1 MDKVKK
7 LSIFVKGI
15 FLLITLFFLFG
26 IYLSIPVLF
35 NYKSIENIIE
45 NKFYSNFDIRLNIN
59 GDIRYQ
65 LLPKPH
71 LLIHDS
77 LISLDDNNYG
87 SISFN
92 TKDLKIFLNS
102 NSLYPKSKIK
112 FQTFEIKNTN
122 FLFKIKEYGIL
133 RKYFHNSD
141 SKPFQIKK
149 SKVFILDDKNET
161 LIISPLEKI
170 IFTTSKK
177 DNLKKLN
184 IVGNIFDIDFKSL
197 WKKKI
202 NSQMSSQIE
211 IDFKRPN
218 ILIKNLLDY
227 ESNSNLKGSV
237 SLNYLNQIIEI
248 DYKLKNKLITLKSP
262 DNANDIKLDAVMEL
276 KPFNLNSNITLNRQ
290 NLNFLIDEL
299 IFSTLNLKS
308 DLLGN
313 LNGDINLTLTNI
325 EHELIRSGN
334 INFQIS
340 EKTIKL
346 TDLSFNLSEIG
357 IVKSQINYSDENG
370 EINFNSSNTLTIKNN
385 KNFAK
390 KFQLNL
396 NKVKD
401 LNTIYFKIKKN
412 INSGLISIY
421 DIKIDRINKIDI
433 DTEELR
439 YNIKNSQELKSLV
452 KKLLNN

>member
-1 MDKVKK
+1 
-7 LSIFVKGI
+7 
-15 FLLITLFFLFG
+15 
-26 IYLSIPVLF
+26 
-35 NYKSIENIIE
+35 
-45 NKFYSNFDIRLNIN
+45 
-59 GDIRYQ
+59 
-65 LLPKPH
+65 
-71 LLIHDS
+71 
-77 LISLDDNNYG
+77 
-87 SISFN
+87 
-92 TKDLKIFLNS
+92 
-102 NSLYPKSKIK
+102 
-112 FQTFEIKNTN
+112 
-122 FLFKIKEYGIL
+122 
-133 RKYFHNSD
+133 
-141 SKPFQIKK
+141 
-149 SKVFILDDKNET
+149 
-161 LIISPLEKI
+161 
-170 IFTTSKK
+170 
-177 DNLKKLN
+177 
-184 IVGNIFDIDFKSL
+184 
-197 WKKKI
+197 
-202 NSQMSSQIE
+202 MSSQIE